1 MPPFFQSAIAKPPQ
15 RQLSHDLLLQPNQ
28 PAKGSQAALLNA
40 SPLRCVNV
48 VGLDPRV
55 SSLFEKIF
63 ANKMGCRVTP
73 GTTTLCRFNKGG
85 K

>member
-55 SSLFEKIF
+55 HRPS
-63 ANKMGCRVTP
+63 P
-73 GTTTLCRFNKGG
+73 GNDDHAGSGGVEMTLV
-85 K
+85 